1 VAFGMAGVV
10 CQDVRVRQI
19 LLQKSKIRR
28 RQRISI
34 IRRAASGAK
43 RPFIGDDLL
52 VQAHRRG
59 LKVLLD
65 FVPNHSS
72 DQHPWPIW
80 PSRPRLFSRPRRS
93 RPQPIA
99 ATSVQPYTRLELTER
114 SGMCRLSLKR
124 RRPGRRQSPRATD
137 QGPGAVG
144 SASGSSPQ
152 SSLESHAPS
161 RHIDGTM
168 VHGRALGRRR
178 GDKLQCRASRARS
191 LLRLLHLGL

>member
-1 VAFGMAGVV
+1 MFEPKAT
-10 CQDVRVRQI
+10 
-19 LLQKSKIRR
+19 
-28 RQRISI
+28 
-34 IRRAASGAK
+34 ASHLDSTK

-52 VQAHRRG
+52 GQAHRRG

-191 LLRLLHLGL
+191 HLRLLHLGL

>member
-1 VAFGMAGVV
+1 MAA
-10 CQDVRVRQI
+10 C
-19 LLQKSKIRR
+19 
-28 RQRISI
+28 
-34 IRRAASGAK
+34 GAK

-52 VQAHRRG
+52 GQAHRRG

-168 VHGRALGRRR
+168 VHGRLGRRR

>member
-1 VAFGMAGVV
+1 MPICPSRLVSLVGVFVAFGMAGVV

-124 RRPGRRQSPRATD
+124 RRPGRRQSPCATD
-137 QGPGAVG
+137 QG
-144 SASGSSPQ
+144 
-152 SSLESHAPS
+152 HAPS

-191 LLRLLHLGL
+191 HLRLLHLGL